1 MQKIDFF
8 DLVKKKSS
16 LLRLES
22 LPETLSAFSITR
34 ALAKSDIPKPSYWR
48 KCYDLDGLAQSIHD
62 NNNGLNIAIK
72 TKWGETIMWDRQ

>member
-8 DLVKKKSS
+8 DLVKKESS

-22 LPETLSAFSITR
+22 LPETLSAFTITR
-34 ALAKSDIPKPSYWR
+34 ALAKSDIPKPTYWR
-48 KCYDLDGLAQSIHD
+48 KCYDLDGLAQSIH